1 LLPGCSNPAQE
12 CCGDWTPDGKY
23 FIFQSD
29 HDGKTQI
36 WAIPEKD
43 GLFRKA
49 TREATQ
55 LTTGPLS
62 YSRAVPSVD
71 GKRIF
76 AIGSQPRG
84 ELVRFNQKSQQFE
97 PYLSG
102 ISADSVDFS
111 RDGQWVTYVSYP
123 EGSLWRSKADGSER
137 LQLTFPSMQAFLPR
151 WSPDQKQIVFTGLLP
166 GKPPRNYIVSANGG
180 NPQAARPE
188 EQTTDEEDP
197 NWSPDGASIVFWFNG
212 TINILD
218 LRTHKVS
225 VVPGSTGFFSPH
237 WSPDGRYIV
246 AMSGDARK
254 LVLFDF
260 KTQKWVE
267 LTTVN
272 AAYPNW
278 SRDGSHV
285 YFHSVGSDP
294 ALYRVRISD
303 HKLERIVGLKGV
315 RLTIGIAGTWCGLGP
330 DDSPLILRDVGT
342 QEIYALDLQS
352 P

>member
-1 LLPGCSNPAQE
+1 M
-12 CCGDWTPDGKY
+12 
-23 FIFQSD
+23 
-29 HDGKTQI
+29 
-36 WAIPEKD
+36 
-43 GLFRKA
+43 
-49 TREATQ
+49 
-55 LTTGPLS
+55 
-62 YSRAVPSVD
+62 
-71 GKRIF
+71 
-76 AIGSQPRG
+76 
-84 ELVRFNQKSQQFE
+84 
-97 PYLSG
+97 
-102 ISADSVDFS
+102 
-111 RDGQWVTYVSYP
+111 TYVSYP

-166 GKPPRNYIVSANGG
+166 GKPGRNYLISANGG
-180 NPQAARPE
+180 NPQPPIPE
-188 EQTTDEEDP
+188 GQTSDELDP
-197 NWSPDGASIVFWFNG
+197 NWSPDGDSIVFWFNG
-212 TINILD
+212 TINILG

-225 VVPGSTGFFSPH
+225 VVPGPTGLFSPH

-246 AMSGDARK
+246 AMSGGARK

-278 SRDGSHV
+278 SRDGSYV

-315 RLTIGIAGTWCGLGP
+315 RLTIGIAGTWCGLAP

-342 QEIYALDLQS
+342 QEIYALDLQF